1 MVFFFF
7 GHFQKEIRYFF
18 FFGHFQK
25 EFRYF
30 FYNTIEYSGT
40 CEHQLNELKGK
51 NLDVNCSML
60 P

>member
-1 MVFFFF
+1 MVF
-7 GHFQKEIRYFF
+7 FF